1 MKVIED
7 LYYPTFSKTKVI
19 SKSSH
24 KPNNKN
30 LFFTPSSC
38 SRNNFFLKDNAEI
51 FESIEEGTE
60 NIKKKHLSLPS
71 SSPKKK
77 NNEIRKTNT
86 FDEKLDELVQAI
98 KNKKMSNSS
107 KTVRTYAIHNQK
119 TVESKFEQIEK
130 FKTFTNTENI
140 SDFYEYTE
148 NCIRLILNIKPKEKS
163 VNPVFFNFEE
173 NPSKKKKIAV
183 FDLDETLLHCTG
195 QVKKDTHPNHIIQVT
210 LPTKKLVSIGINIR
224 PHWKEAMDLIKESY
238 HIVTYTASHSSYADA
253 VLNYL
258 DPEKEYFKYRL
269 YRNNCLEVKVD
280 DKVIYVKDLD
290 IFEGY
295 NLKDIVIIDNSVLSF
310 AYHLDNGIPIMPYYD
325 SKEDNELI
333 ILAYYLLTIYKYD
346 DLRHANKEH
355 IKLDLYVS
363 QAKEDLDKG
372 YAVSSDEE
380 EENKEEEKEKG
391 KEESNNNVVIVEENG
406 SVRRMWGR
414 KKTQIG
420 LCFKE
425 TIKDMHKKVLSK

>member
-24 KPNNKN
+24 KPNNKI
-30 LFFTPSSC
+30 LFFTPSAC
-38 SRNNFFLKDNAEI
+38 SRNNSLTNDNPEI
-51 FESIEEGTE
+51 FEPIETRNET
-60 NIKKKHLSLPS
+60 IKKKHLSLPN
-71 SSPKKK
+71 SSPKKSG
-77 NNEIRKTNT
+77 NEIRKTNT

-107 KTVRTYAIHNQK
+107 KALRTYAIHQK
-119 TVESKFEQIEK
+119 PVESKFEQLEK

-163 VNPVFFNFEE
+163 VAPVFFHFEE

-183 FDLDETLLHCTG
+183 FDIDETLLHCTG
-195 QVKKDTHPNHIIQVT
+195 QVKKDAQPNHVIQVT
-210 LPTKKLVSIGINIR
+210 LPSKKLVSIGINIR

-280 DKVIYVKDLD
+280 DKIIYVKDLD

-295 NLKDIVIIDNSVLSF
+295 SLKDIVIIDNSVLSF

-346 DLRHANKEH
+346 DLRLANKEH

-363 QAKEDLDKG
+363 QAKEDLDQG
-372 YAVSSDEE
+372 YAISSDEEE
-380 EENKEEEKEKG
+380 EENKEEEKG
-391 KEESNNNVVIVEENG
+391 KEESSNNVVIVEENG
-406 SVRRMWGR
+406 NVKRMWGR

-425 TIKDMHKKVLSK
+425 TIKDMRKKVLTK